1 MTNEPINVKTQFSD
15 SVHNYKLQKKT
26 EQNASVENST
36 ERLTTVSP
44 GYSLDA
50 LSPRTTASLHHPIDY

>member
-1 MTNEPINVKTQFSD
+1 MTNEPINIKTH
-15 SVHNYKLQKKT
+15 SVHKLKKNKT
-26 EQNASVENST
+26 EQNVSVENSI

-44 GYSLDA
+44 GYTLDA